1 MTHRGKASTEADAHM
16 SAPERLFDSAGVSL
30 DRMPM
35 LRVIFDRLAMQCSE
49 NARQL
54 STAPAYFSVHSIKT
68 ERIGKILEAAEGKA
82 VVAVLHVQAW
92 DARIMVGLDNKLIF
106 ALVEALFGGDG
117 SESPYIENRALTNIE
132 MRVAQKAFDLI
143 TRALHKA
150 FSVIEET
157 HFKFERVETRM
168 DFAVVAPRNNFAVL
182 AKLNLRILG
191 RAGEFFV
198 AIPQAALNPIRQSLT
213 ADRSNDA
220 ATPDPRWSKQIKT
233 EGWQGRGD
241 GTGDHR
247 GRRLYARRYR
257 RPEGR
262 QCAAVKAT
270 PKSRVKL
277 ECNSEPLFWC
287 QLGQAEGKYTLRVDD
302 IVDAEQEF
310 LDGLVNQLKFWGW
323 GGRGG

>member
-1 MTHRGKASTEADAHM
+1 MTHRGKASTDADAHM
-16 SAPERLFDSAGVSL
+16 SAPERLFDSAGISL
-30 DRMPM
+30 ERMPM

-68 ERIGKILEAAEGKA
+68 ERLGKILEAAEGKT

-92 DARIMVGLDNKLIF
+92 DARIMVGLDNKLVF

-117 SESPYIENRALTNIE
+117 SEAPFVENRSLTNIE
-132 MRVAQKAFDLI
+132 MRVAQKTFDLVS
-143 TRALHKA
+143 RGLHKA

-168 DFAVVAPRNNFAVL
+168 DFAVIAPRNNFAVL

-213 ADRSNDA
+213 VDRSNDA
-220 ATPDPRWSKQIKT
+220 AAPDPRWSKQIKT
-233 EGWQGRGD
+233 EVGKAEVVVQAIIEEEGFTLGD
-241 GTGDHR
+241 I
-247 GRRLYARRYR
+247 
-257 RPEGR
+257 
-262 QCAAVKAT
+262 AALEVGNVLQLKAT

-287 QLGQAEGKYTLRVDD
+287 QLGQAEGNYTLRVDD
-302 IVDAEQEF
+302 AVDAEQEF
-310 LDGLVNQLKFWGW
+310 LDGLVNH
-323 GGRGG
+323 

>member
-1 MTHRGKASTEADAHM
+1 MTHRGKASTDADAHM
-16 SAPERLFDSAGVSL
+16 SAPERLFDSAGISL

-68 ERIGKILEAAEGKA
+68 ERIGKILEAAEGKV

-117 SESPYIENRALTNIE
+117 SESPYIENRTLTNIE

-157 HFKFERVETRM
+157 HFKFERIETRM

-182 AKLNLRILG
+182 AKLNLRVLG

-233 EGWQGRGD
+233 EVGKAEVMVQAIIEEDGFTLGD
-241 GTGDHR
+241 I
-247 GRRLYARRYR
+247 
-257 RPEGR
+257 
-262 QCAAVKAT
+262 AALKVGNVLQLKAT

-310 LDGLVNQLKFWGW
+310 LDGLVNH
-323 GGRGG
+323 

>member
-16 SAPERLFDSAGVSL
+16 SAPERLFDSAGISL
-30 DRMPM
+30 ERMPM
-35 LRVIFDRLAMQCSE
+35 LRIIFDRLAMQCSE

-68 ERIGKILEAAEGKA
+68 ERLGKILEAAEGKV

-92 DARIMVGLDNKLIF
+92 DARIMVGLDNKLVF

-117 SESPYIENRALTNIE
+117 SEAPYVENRALTNIE
-132 MRVAQKAFDLI
+132 MRVAQKTFDLI
-143 TRALHKA
+143 SRALHKA

-157 HFKFERVETRM
+157 HFKFERIETRM
-168 DFAVVAPRNNFAVL
+168 DFAVIAPRNNYAVL

-213 ADRSNDA
+213 VDRSNDA
-220 ATPDPRWSKQIKT
+220 AAPDPRWSKQIKT
-233 EGWQGRGD
+233 EVGKAEVVVQAIIEEDGFTLGD
-241 GTGDHR
+241 IAGLKVGNVLH
-247 GRRLYARRYR
+247 L
-257 RPEGR
+257 
-262 QCAAVKAT
+262 KAT

-287 QLGQAEGKYTLRVDD
+287 QLGQAEGNYTLRVDD

-310 LDGLVNQLKFWGW
+310 LDGLVN
-323 GGRGG
+323 R

>member
-1 MTHRGKASTEADAHM
+1 MTHRGKASTDADAHM
-16 SAPERLFDSAGVSL
+16 SAPERLFDSAGISL

-68 ERIGKILEAAEGKA
+68 ERIGKILEAAEGKV

-92 DARIMVGLDNKLIF
+92 DARIMVGLDNKLVF

-117 SESPYIENRALTNIE
+117 SESPYIENRTLTNIE
-132 MRVAQKAFDLI
+132 MRVAQKTFDLI

-157 HFKFERVETRM
+157 HFKFERIETRM

-182 AKLNLRILG
+182 AKLNLRVLG

-233 EGWQGRGD
+233 EVGKAEVMVQAIIEEDGFTLGD
-241 GTGDHR
+241 I
-247 GRRLYARRYR
+247 
-257 RPEGR
+257 
-262 QCAAVKAT
+262 AALKVGNVLQLKAT

-310 LDGLVNQLKFWGW
+310 LDGLVNH
-323 GGRGG
+323 

>member
-1 MTHRGKASTEADAHM
+1 MTHRSKASTEADAHM
-16 SAPERLFDSAGVSL
+16 SAPERLFDSAGISL
-30 DRMPM
+30 ERMPM
-35 LRVIFDRLAMQCSE
+35 LRIIFDRLAMQCSE

-68 ERIGKILEAAEGKA
+68 ERLGKILEAAEGKV
-82 VVAVLHVQAW
+82 VVAVLHVLAW
-92 DARIMVGLDNKLIF
+92 DARIMVGLDNKLVF

-117 SESPYIENRALTNIE
+117 SEAPYVENRALTNIE
-132 MRVAQKAFDLI
+132 MRVAQKTFDLI
-143 TRALHKA
+143 SRALHKA

-157 HFKFERVETRM
+157 HFKFERIETRM
-168 DFAVVAPRNNFAVL
+168 DFAVIAPRNNYAVL

-213 ADRSNDA
+213 VDRSNDA
-220 ATPDPRWSKQIKT
+220 AAPDPRWSKQIKT
-233 EGWQGRGD
+233 EVGKAEVVVQAIIEEDGFTLGD
-241 GTGDHR
+241 IAGLKVGNVLH
-247 GRRLYARRYR
+247 L
-257 RPEGR
+257 
-262 QCAAVKAT
+262 KAT

-287 QLGQAEGKYTLRVDD
+287 QLGQAEGNYTLRVDD

-310 LDGLVNQLKFWGW
+310 LDGLVN
-323 GGRGG
+323 R

>member
-1 MTHRGKASTEADAHM
+1 M

-233 EGWQGRGD
+233 EVGKAEVMVQAIIEEDGFTLGD
-241 GTGDHR
+241 I
-247 GRRLYARRYR
+247 
-257 RPEGR
+257 
-262 QCAAVKAT
+262 AALKVGNVLQLKAT

-310 LDGLVNQLKFWGW
+310 LDGLVNH
-323 GGRGG
+323 